1 MAFVSFVAAAVAAW
15 FSAGPPAAAPAKRIA
30 GISSPGKSATEAD
43 ETPDTSPAKALA
55 AAERALAEEF
65 DSPNEHFTGERLA
78 ELCLADTID
87 LAGQDL
93 AARYARRWAMK
104 SPREMYEWFQR
115 RGSFDLPGSAQDI
128 IAILFTEWA
137 KQDAGAAMQAALK
150 CCQNCGGAMRAVVSA
165 VQRTDPTRAVAL
177 LAEHL
182 DYFRGGWDLPLS
194 AKDFGYR
201 ATWEAINQLPAGRSR
216 SVLLA
221 SYFNDLWTSRRE
233 ESVRIW
239 QELPAVLRA
248 ELVTGSFTGV
258 AAMRRGVRVPQPI
271 PRVEGIDEMRRSH
284 VETTGDAAAAAH
296 FVASRSGREW
306 AQRDPA
312 AAVTWAQQYLKGE
325 AGVKATAQLFCPA
338 AAQNFDAALQALE
351 ALPPGVLRV
360 RALDNLAAGASTK
373 HAAEVEALLAALP
386 GEDRRLVD
394 VVRRAAASDE
404 KLRALLKAAGNPRG
418 E

>member
-1 MAFVSFVAAAVAAW
+1 
-15 FSAGPPAAAPAKRIA
+15 
-30 GISSPGKSATEAD
+30 
-43 ETPDTSPAKALA
+43 
-55 AAERALAEEF
+55 
-65 DSPNEHFTGERLA
+65 
-78 ELCLADTID
+78 
-87 LAGQDL
+87 
-93 AARYARRWAMK
+93 
-104 SPREMYEWFQR
+104 
-115 RGSFDLPGSAQDI
+115 
-128 IAILFTEWA
+128 
-137 KQDAGAAMQAALK
+137 
-150 CCQNCGGAMRAVVSA
+150 
-165 VQRTDPTRAVAL
+165 
-177 LAEHL
+177 
-182 DYFRGGWDLPLS
+182 
-194 AKDFGYR
+194 
-201 ATWEAINQLPAGRSR
+201 
-216 SVLLA
+216 
-221 SYFNDLWTSRRE
+221 
-233 ESVRIW
+233 
-239 QELPAVLRA
+239 
-248 ELVTGSFTGV
+248 
-258 AAMRRGVRVPQPI
+258 
-271 PRVEGIDEMRRSH
+271 

-360 RALDNLAAGASTK
+360 RALGNLAAGASTK